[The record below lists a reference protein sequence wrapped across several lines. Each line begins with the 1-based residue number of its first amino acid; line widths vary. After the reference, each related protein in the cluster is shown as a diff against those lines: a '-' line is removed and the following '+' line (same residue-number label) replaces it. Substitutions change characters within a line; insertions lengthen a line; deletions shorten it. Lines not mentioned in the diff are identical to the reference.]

1 MSSSWLIGNLAAYSM
16 QVALVV
22 VVADLTAAALRL
34 KSPRVKLAYWQAVLA
49 ACVVL
54 PLLEP
59 WQPISMGAVGGSA
72 TAVGGGATRPDSL
85 VGSWSGHSMLF
96 AVLLAGVGVGLLRIA
111 LGLWRLRRY
120 RRAAVR
126 LDPLPGALR
135 EVQALVNVAPAFY
148 FTDQVESPLTFGWL
162 YPAVMLPR
170 RFERMEESRQK
181 AIACH
186 ELLHIARHDWP
197 MNLLE
202 EVILS
207 LFWFHP
213 AFWWVTRNIR
223 LAREQVVDSQV
234 VALTGARKPYLRAL
248 LEMAAGLRTK
258 MLTAPLF
265 LIKSQLAQRFAL
277 LRKEIRT
284 SKSRLIGSLVIA
296 ISVLMGTGWWAAK
309 TFYLIA
315 PMESSRE
322 GIAYGF
328 SSGES
333 RSGLPSTFAS
343 CMYVEDEGRAGFWL
357 LHIGRAPIK
366 GPVPISIPVPPYTPQ
381 ARKDKLA
388 GAIVALADV
397 DAGGKVLS
405 VKITNVSL
413 SSPASDGLEQS
424 VLDTV
429 RTWKFRPA
437 TRKGQAVPVTVH
449 VQVTFLGSGE
459 L

>member
-1 MSSSWLIGNLAAYSM
+1 MSSSWLIGNLAAYSL

-22 VVADLTAAALRL
+22 VVANLTAAALHL

-49 ACVVL
+49 ACVAL

-72 TAVGGGATRPDSL
+72 TTAGGGATRADSL
-85 VGSWSGHSMLF
+85 VGSWAGHSVLF
-96 AVLLAGVGVGLLRIA
+96 AVLLAGVGVGLLRIV
-111 LGLWRLRRY
+111 LGLWRLRHY
-120 RRAAVR
+120 RRAALR

-148 FTDQVESPLTFGWL
+148 FTDQVDSPLTFGWL
-162 YPAVMLPR
+162 YPVVMLPR

-186 ELLHIARHDWP
+186 ELLHVARHDWP

-213 AFWWVTRNIR
+213 AFWWATRNIR
-223 LAREQVVDSQV
+223 LAREQVIDSQV
-234 VALTGARKPYLRAL
+234 VALTGSRKPYLRAL
-248 LEMAAGLRTK
+248 LEMAAGMRTK

-265 LIKSQLAQRFAL
+265 LVKSQLSQRFAL

-284 SKSRLIGSLVIA
+284 SKPRLIGSLLIA
-296 ISVLMGTGWWAAK
+296 IAVLMGTGWWAAK
-309 TFYLIA
+309 TFCLMA
-315 PMESSRE
+315 PMEPPRV
-322 GIAYGF
+322 GIGYGF

-333 RSGLPSTFAS
+333 RNGLPSTFAS
-343 CMYVEDEGRAGFWL
+343 CMYVEDEGRGGLWL
-357 LHIGRAPIK
+357 LHPGRARIR
-366 GPVPISIPVPPYTPQ
+366 GPVPVSMPVPAYTTQ

-397 DAGGKVLS
+397 DAGGNVVS

-413 SSPASDGLEQS
+413 SSPVSDGLEQS

-429 RTWKFRPA
+429 QTWKFRPG
-437 TRKGQAVPVTVH
+437 TRKGRAVPVTVH
-449 VQVTFLGSGE
+449 VQVTFLGSGA